1 MKQSQALKIL
11 KNGQNVFI
19 TGSAGTG
26 KTHLLHSFVEYLSQR
41 RISPAIVAP
50 TGIAASH
57 LGGQTIHSY
66 FSLGIRE
73 YIDEYAL
80 ERMLEKKYLISRFSK
95 LRVLIVDEVSMISP
109 EIFDSI
115 DMILRAFKNA
125 DEPFGGVQVV
135 LSGDFFQLPP
145 VSREFKEKRFAW
157 QSNAW
162 RELDLRTCY
171 LMEKFRQDDDKLIQV
186 LDDIREGNINDN
198 THATLQTRY
207 RQNLNISFEPTRLY
221 THNIDVDH
229 INLQELN
236 KLPSKEKVFLAEIKG
251 AKSNIEKIFKS
262 SLVLEKLTLKKD
274 AVVIFI
280 KNNHESGYVN
290 GTTGVVIGFDKIDG
304 LPIVRL
310 ASGKDIYTDRED
322 WSVENDSSKVIAKV
336 SQIPLRLA
344 WAITIHKSQGM
355 TLDAAEIDLS
365 KTFEAGQGYVAL
377 SRIRNIEGLKLMG
390 INDMAL
396 RVDPLILKIDNR
408 IKIASQKSEDE
419 LSAIS
424 KEQLE
429 KIQNKH
435 IELSGGTTN
444 IVHIREET
452 KRLKTKKEFVPKSSN
467 PTHIE
472 TKNLIP
478 ECDTIDELAIKRAMT
493 TGSIIKHLIKLQS
506 NGEDIDKYKP
516 DDKYIKMVTG
526 AYRIIKDRNSSND
539 KTENGEM
546 KLKPIFEML
555 DEELSYDDIRF
566 ALTFVDKVEK

>member
-1 MKQSQALKIL
+1 
-11 KNGQNVFI
+11 
-19 TGSAGTG
+19 
-26 KTHLLHSFVEYLSQR
+26 
-41 RISPAIVAP
+41 
-50 TGIAASH
+50 
-57 LGGQTIHSY
+57 
-66 FSLGIRE
+66 
-73 YIDEYAL
+73 
-80 ERMLEKKYLISRFSK
+80 
-95 LRVLIVDEVSMISP
+95 
-109 EIFDSI
+109 
-115 DMILRAFKNA
+115 
-125 DEPFGGVQVV
+125 
-135 LSGDFFQLPP
+135 
-145 VSREFKEKRFAW
+145 
-157 QSNAW
+157 
-162 RELDLRTCY
+162 
-171 LMEKFRQDDDKLIQV
+171 
-186 LDDIREGNINDN
+186 
-198 THATLQTRY
+198 
-207 RQNLNISFEPTRLY
+207 
-221 THNIDVDH
+221 
-229 INLQELN
+229 
-236 KLPSKEKVFLAEIKG
+236 
-251 AKSNIEKIFKS
+251 
-262 SLVLEKLTLKKD
+262 
-274 AVVIFI
+274 
-280 KNNHESGYVN
+280 
-290 GTTGVVIGFDKIDG
+290 
-304 LPIVRL
+304 
-310 ASGKDIYTDRED
+310 
-322 WSVENDSSKVIAKV
+322 
-336 SQIPLRLA
+336 
-344 WAITIHKSQGM
+344 M

-555 DEELSYDDIRF
+555 NEELSYDDIRF